1 MVNNIS
7 LDNYEI
13 FKEVYENRN
22 LTKTSQK
29 LHIAQPSI
37 SYRIKVLEESLNI
50 KLFERTSVGMEPT
63 YYADEL
69 YNNLKI
75 ALDTI
80 KNVERDI
87 LEKNLKNKGHIYIG
101 VQNHIGKYFLTNIIK
116 KYNLMNPN
124 IIIHIQNKSTNELV
138 EMLEQGKLDF
148 IIDSLPIN
156 SSKYELVIED
166 ITTFNTCF
174 AKMKNAP
181 DNFILPVVGS
191 TLRTR
196 LESELQEN
204 GITLVP
210 SLEVYTTEMIIEMV
224 KEKIGIGYT
233 IKEFLEHDIQND
245 IEYIDILKELPQVKV
260 CVAYVKKNQPHSVR
274 QFIEL
279 LKNKDEIND
288 NIC

>member
-1 MVNNIS
+1 MINNIS

-13 FKEVYENRN
+13 FKEVYENKN

-37 SYRIKVLEESLNI
+37 SYRIKLLEDNLNI
-50 KLFERTSVGMEPT
+50 KLFERTALGMEPT

-69 YNNLKI
+69 YNNLKV

-80 KNVERDI
+80 KTVERDI
-87 LEKNLKNKGHIYIG
+87 LEKNIKSKGHIYIG

-116 KYNLMNPN
+116 QYNQMHPN
-124 IIIHIQNKSTNELV
+124 INIHIQNKSTGELV
-138 EMLEQGKLDF
+138 EMLEQGKLDL

-156 SSKYELVIED
+156 SSKMELIVED

-174 AKMKNAP
+174 AKVKGAS

-191 TLRTR
+191 TLRTK
-196 LESELQEN
+196 LETELHNNE
-204 GITLVP
+204 ISLSPT
-210 SLEVYTTEMIIEMV
+210 LEVYTTEMIIEMI

-233 IKEFLEHDIQND
+233 IKEFLEHEIECD
-245 IEYIDILKELPQVKV
+245 IEYIDILKNPPQVRI
-260 CVAYVKKNQPHSVR
+260 CVAYIKKNQPYSVKK
-274 QFIEL
+274 FIEL
-279 LKNKDEIND
+279 VKKQGDEQ
-288 NIC
+288 